1 MVVVL
6 LIKTVLNV
14 SYEISDKIQI
24 KKYMYMYQTVKWIFI
39 YTEI

>member
-6 LIKTVLNV
+6 FIKTVLNV
-14 SYEISDKIQI
+14 NYEKSDKIQI
-24 KKYMYMYQTVKWIFI
+24 KKYMYMYQTVTWIFI